1 VRIEVGLPSSRRV
14 FSEMRAPSALGRCG
28 ALGQQVNFPRTG
40 GASRSS
46 VTRIFGRTATR
57 IFGSGSCWDLRPE
70 RCPAGL
76 GRIVK
81 VASDDFSA
89 LTTSSLSR
97 CRRRRAS
104 KRRSNCRWSFKAAFA
119 VCSRRTPLCPPLAA
133 AARSHAPGSIDD
145 LYVVRSYL
153 NDWQDGRPS
162 TWRTVEGLGWTES
175 PPLAHDW
182 SDRYPWPGRTQD
194 FETAM
199 LLGFLRKTIESTGL
213 RCRLP
218 ALTARV
224 WMTHQLRRPCE
235 ASSATRHR
243 VQRLTPRR
251 GLVSRRESR
260 DFPKSWLPET
270 PKTRKHYR
278 RGLFR
283 SS

>member
-1 VRIEVGLPSSRRV
+1 MRIEVGLPSSRRV

-28 ALGQQVNFPRTG
+28 ALGHQLNFLRTG

-57 IFGSGSCWDLRPE
+57 IFGSGSCRDLRPE

-81 VASDDFSA
+81 VASDDFSV

-104 KRRSNCRWSFKAAFA
+104 KRRSNCRWPFKAASA
-119 VCSRRTPLCPPLAA
+119 VCSRRKPPCPPLA

-162 TWRTVEGLGWTES
+162 TRRTVEGLGWTES

-182 SDRYPWPGRTQD
+182 SDRIPVAGKGGRTQD
-194 FETAM
+194 FENGDAAWVPAQNDRINGTA
-199 LLGFLRKTIESTGL
+199 LPPA
-213 RCRLP
+213 RLDRSCMDDTP
-218 ALTARV
+218 AGAAV
-224 WMTHQLRRPCE
+224 
-235 ASSATRHR
+235 
-243 VQRLTPRR
+243 
-251 GLVSRRESR
+251 
-260 DFPKSWLPET
+260 
-270 PKTRKHYR
+270 
-278 RGLFR
+278 
-283 SS
+283 